1 MIFDRASKSLSL
13 YHQQA
18 GRSRWRGIDD
28 ELPHLFQLFALR
40 GEIESLE
47 AYRWSLETSGQD
59 YFLKTTDGSFY
70 KPTMLGFASQLREIA
85 QSPFGLVEDGHDPSD
100 SHKLLYEM
108 DGSYLHSF
116 RFTSKIEASYPLLLA
131 TVSNEGNRAIS
142 KDTRLDGR
150 KGIQL
155 VNPVDGKSH
164 FVVQEIPHGLQVIS
178 PEGIRRML
186 LDKSRKLMKPDSQR
200 FSTVTAMA
208 SNDDRLIILMENTDR
223 HYSLALVDTK
233 MIFDD
238 RAQSLAFLSSEVTVD
253 PDRNFPAKNLFH
265 VEAKGDFIHVHGWRK
280 SSQNQKTFIEW
291 VYQIEGANRQGL
303 KLVDIKTTTIIL
315 NDSEQ
320 GLD

>member
-1 MIFDRASKSLSL
+1 
-13 YHQQA
+13 
-18 GRSRWRGIDD
+18 
-28 ELPHLFQLFALR
+28 
-40 GEIESLE
+40 
-47 AYRWSLETSGQD
+47 
-59 YFLKTTDGSFY
+59 
-70 KPTMLGFASQLREIA
+70 
-85 QSPFGLVEDGHDPSD
+85 
-100 SHKLLYEM
+100 
-108 DGSYLHSF
+108 
-116 RFTSKIEASYPLLLA
+116 
-131 TVSNEGNRAIS
+131 
-142 KDTRLDGR
+142 
-150 KGIQL
+150 
-155 VNPVDGKSH
+155 
-164 FVVQEIPHGLQVIS
+164 
-178 PEGIRRML
+178 
-186 LDKSRKLMKPDSQR
+186 
-200 FSTVTAMA
+200 MA